1 MATCAAYGKCV
12 DAIRFFFRLWQG
24 ILHWLAYL
32 GTIPL
37 LLARSFER
45 GRCFLRVVG
54 TNMDGKTP
62 GVVAAFNSCFQVFF
76 LVKRRHCIA
85 RATGCA
91 LVLTLVGFLGC
102 APFGGAYSDS
112 GLDRYPHVVDSKTF
126 EQRTAKKAAAAKPP
140 AVAKKTAEPTAKA
153 AATEPPVAKTAPVG
167 KAPPASAAK
176 TPPPTA
182 AAMARR
188 AKIPNIAITEL
199 LAELSEKEGA
209 SEADLSMFRDFLSEH
224 PSFADQ
230 MLALKNEAAGGFSD
244 GKEPDAIPETAGAP
258 RKKLEPGD
266 RVGPAPAI
274 GDASAVKTAPPAA
287 PTRVEA
293 KYPPVLARTDA
304 PPALSSETA
313 TPAPATSVSATS
325 SNASP
330 PAAPPSTAQLA
341 QEAVATTAEIA
352 AASNEQPVGLEPEF
366 QRNWREHLDAAIE
379 ALEQQRQQDYLV
391 EGVTPQSDALGKSL
405 LGKEAGSKS
414 RAEVQL
420 RLLYLLAGRSEE
432 AAAPIKQLA
441 ENSRT
446 FWNRQISGLS
456 LYLDEKGSPDPD
468 RRAALALRE
477 LRKATKALSKDSVL
491 DVRNLAFC
499 SHVQSFGAF
508 TEFPD
513 YRFRPNQETLLY
525 AEVENFVVEKKSAGY
540 ETTLQASYQI
550 FDLSGRRV
558 AEHTFPVENELCRN
572 HRRDFFVP
580 FRVYMPKRLNPGDYT
595 LQLTVEDVKG
605 KKFGQGLIEFAI
617 E

>member
-1 MATCAAYGKCV
+1 M
-12 DAIRFFFRLWQG
+12 
-24 ILHWLAYL
+24 
-32 GTIPL
+32 
-37 LLARSFER
+37 
-45 GRCFLRVVG
+45 
-54 TNMDGKTP
+54 
-62 GVVAAFNSCFQVFF
+62 
-76 LVKRRHCIA
+76 LVKRRQRIA
-85 RATGCA
+85 RATVCA
-91 LVLTLVGFLGC
+91 LVVTLVGFLGC
-102 APFGGAYSDS
+102 APFSGGYADS

-153 AATEPPVAKTAPVG
+153 AASEPPVAKTAPVA
-167 KAPPASAAK
+167 KAPPAPAAK
-176 TPPPTA
+176 TLPAPAAKTLPAPAAKMPPPTA
-182 AAMARR
+182 AAMASR
-188 AKIPNIAITEL
+188 AKMPNIAITEL

-274 GDASAVKTAPPAA
+274 GDASAAKTAPPAA

-293 KYPPVLARTDA
+293 KYPPALARADA
-304 PPALSSETA
+304 PPALSSEAVASETA
-313 TPAPATSVSATS
+313 SAVPATSVSATS
-325 SNASP
+325 SNDS
-330 PAAPPSTAQLA
+330 APTAPLSTTQTAK
-341 QEAVATTAEIA
+341 EAVATTAEIA
-352 AASNEQPVGLEPEF
+352 AASSQQPAAIQPEF
-366 QRNWREHLDAAIE
+366 ERNWREHLDAAIE
-379 ALEQQRQQDYLV
+379 ALEQQRRQDYLV
-391 EGVTPQSDALGKSL
+391 EGVLQQNNAPGNNVLGNNI
-405 LGKEAGSKS
+405 LGKEVDSKS

-456 LYLDEKGSPDPD
+456 LYLDEKGSPDAD

-513 YRFRPNQETLLY
+513 YRFRPDQETLLY

-550 FDLSGRRV
+550 FDPSGRRI
-558 AEHTFPVENELCRN
+558 AEHTFPLESEICRN

-580 FRVYMPKRLNPGDYT
+580 FRVYMPKRINPGDYT